1 MRINKYLARS
11 GVASRRHAD
20 NLILQGRVKV
30 NGNSVMQLGVQVHD
44 HKDIVEVDGRIVSPE
59 KGTYYLM
66 LNKPPGYLV
75 STRDPHHKRLVTSL
89 LKGYKGKVFPVGRL
103 DFDSSGLLL
112 FTNDGMLAFR
122 LSHPRYE
129 VNKTY
134 EVKCKGP
141 VENSKLL
148 KLEKGV
154 MLEEGITAPAKTRL
168 ISKTNESSIVLI
180 TIHEGRKRQVR
191 RMFKNVGH
199 PVTHLK
205 RTSFGNLKLGTL
217 AEGKFMQI
225 KKSQLIRLKNLVGFK

>member
-30 NGNSVMQLGVQVHD
+30 NGNSIKQLGVQVHD
-44 HKDIVEVDGRIVSPE
+44 YKDIVEVDGRIVSPE
-59 KGTYYLM
+59 KGTYYIM
-66 LNKPPGYLV
+66 LNKPPGFLV

-103 DFDSSGLLL
+103 DFDSSGLLI

-122 LSHPRYE
+122 LSHPRYQ

-134 EVKCKGP
+134 EVKCKGAI
-141 VENSKLL
+141 EDSKLRL
-148 KLEKGV
+148 LEKGV
-154 MLEEGITAPAKTRL
+154 MLEDGITAPAKTRL
-168 ISKTNESSIVLI
+168 LSKTKESSTVQI

-199 PVTHLK
+199 PVTCLK
-205 RTSFGNLKLGTL
+205 RVSFGNLKLGTL

-225 KKSQLIRLKNLVGFK
+225 KKSQLIKLKNLVGLK